1 VLSINPSLQIPDEEL
16 HETFV
21 RTSGPGGQNVNKVA
35 TAVQLRF
42 DVRGSPSLPEAVRQR
57 LLKLAASR
65 ITNEG
70 VLVIEAQRFRSQEQ
84 NRADARQR
92 LAALIRQATVAPK
105 TRRATKPS
113 RAAKEKRLE
122 SKRRRSETKQLRRT
136 GDF

>member
-122 SKRRRSETKQLRRT
+122 SKRRRSETKQLRRE
-136 GDF
+136 DL